1 MNQRRK
7 GNNLCFWV
15 IGIDDDPETGVKEL
29 EAVRNLFA
37 INYKAKRDDC
47 VTHMM
52 MNMIRDQEPYM

>member
-1 MNQRRK
+1 M
-7 GNNLCFWV
+7 
-15 IGIDDDPETGVKEL
+15 KEL